1 MFPLLSA
8 YLYQEKKL
16 TVPGIGLFELI
27 PVHAAT
33 GFETVEA
40 PGWEIRFTENKA
52 AASNQNPD
60 AFYEALAAKEAI
72 SKVEALEQFEEFAR
86 NVLVRLNDQETVNWE
101 DVGTLEKPDFRIAF
115 TPKAVTLSPFT
126 GIAAQKVV
134 REHTNLQVLIGEK
147 ETSTE
152 AIKEAQQKEQ
162 AGKTRSRNI
171 TWIVLAAAV
180 AIAAAF
186 LLKNGCS
193 LQSSGNQQK
202 ASIQKNEATYQ
213 QQ

>member
-16 TVPGIGLFELI
+16 TVPGIGLFQLI

-40 PGWEIRFTENKA
+40 PGWEIRFTENRE
-52 AASNQNPD
+52 ASSNENPD
-60 AFYEALAAKEAI
+60 ALYAFLAGKEQM
-72 SKVEALEQFEEFAR
+72 STVEALEQFEEFAR
-86 NVLVRLNDQETVNWE
+86 NVLVRLNDQETVVWE

-115 TPKAVTLSPFT
+115 IPQAVTLSPFT
-126 GIAAQKVV
+126 GIAAQKVI
-134 REHTNLQVLIGEK
+134 REHANVPLRVGEK
-147 ETSTE
+147 ETSSE

-162 AGKTRSRNI
+162 AEQSRSRKI
-171 TWIVLAAAV
+171 TWMVLAAAV
-180 AIAAAF
+180 VIAAAF

-193 LQSSGNQQK
+193 LQSAGNQQK
-202 ASIQKNEATYQ
+202 ASIQKTEATYQ
-213 QQ
+213 QN

>member
-16 TVPGIGLFELI
+16 TVPGIGHFQLI

-40 PGWEIRFTENKA
+40 PGWEIRFIENKE
-52 AASNQNPD
+52 AASSENPD
-60 AFYEALAAKEAI
+60 ALYEFLAAKEGI

-86 NVLVRLNDQETVNWE
+86 NVLVRLNDQETVAWD

-115 TPKAVTLSPFT
+115 TPPAATLSPFT
-126 GIAAQKVV
+126 GITAQKVI
-134 REHTNLQVLIGEK
+134 REHANVSLRVGEK
-147 ETSTE
+147 ETSSV
-152 AIKEAQQKEQ
+152 AIKEEQQRAQAEKS
-162 AGKTRSRNI
+162 RSRKI
-171 TWIVLAAAV
+171 TWIILAAAV
-180 AIAAAF
+180 VIAAAF

-193 LQSSGNQQK
+193 LQSAGNQQK
-202 ASIQKNEATYQ
+202 ASIQKTEATYQ
-213 QQ
+213 QR